1 MIAIAE
7 YKESESELAA
17 RKFPAVELAGVGKQ
31 FGTKVVLGIDPGQR
45 TGCKCAVVD
54 DTGKLLEH
62 QTFYLVQ
69 GAEATERAV

>member
-31 FGTKVVLGIDPGQR
+31 FGAKVVLDQINLENSAGRTPRHRGPQRLWQIDLTPF
-45 TGCKCAVVD
+45 TG
-54 DTGKLLEH
+54 
-62 QTFYLVQ
+62 
-69 GAEATERAV
+69 RS